1 MDQQIRFCTTS
12 DDVRI
17 AYAVTGSGPPLV
29 WVPGW
34 VSHAEIDWDWPVLG
48 ERYHDLTKYFTLLRI
63 DKRGTG
69 LSTRNLKDYSRDAGV
84 RDVRAVVAH
93 AGLERFALA
102 GYSEGGPIA
111 VDYASRHPDQLSH
124 LIVMGAGVFDPEKNP
139 ERVEF
144 LNAMVTV
151 VRGNWGSAVKMLSDI
166 FFGEEVPPEAQ
177 QRFAEYQR
185 QSAHAHDAAAMLA
198 EIANTYQISD
208 IARNVRTPTLIIHA
222 RGDRAVPIEAGQE
235 LAEAIPGASFKSI
248 DGQHVPNREQSAVMT
263 AAIREFILG
272 EQPAD
277 TTAPD
282 PSDTAPVT
290 ILFTDMESST
300 ALTQR
305 LGDAKAQELVHRH
318 NAVVRDAL
326 AASHGNE
333 IKHTGD
339 GIMASFQSASRALE
353 CAVAIQRGLAEGR
366 DGGAPVRVRVG
377 LNAGEPVAE
386 EDDLFGTSVQLASR
400 VCDRAEPGQI
410 LAADVV
416 RQLAAGK
423 GFLFAD
429 IGEVV
434 PKGFEEPVRLYEVR
448 WQEDTT

>member
-12 DDVRI
+12 DGVRI

-48 ERYHDLTKYFTLLRI
+48 ERYHDLTKSFTLLRI

-69 LSTRNLKDYSRDAGV
+69 LSTRGLPKYSRELFV
-84 RDVRAVVAH
+84 KDVEAVVDH
-93 AGLERFALA
+93 AGLDRFALA
-102 GYSEGGPIA
+102 GYSEGGPVA
-111 VDYASRHPDQLSH
+111 LDYAAHHPDRVSH
-124 LIVMGAGVFDPEKNP
+124 LILMGSGLLNPDEHPEMA
-139 ERVEF
+139 EF
-144 LNAMVTV
+144 VRAMVTI
-151 VRGNWGSAVKMLSDI
+151 VRKSWGSAVKMLSDV
-166 FFGEEVPPEAQ
+166 FLGEDAPADAQ
-177 QRFAEYQR
+177 QRFAAYQR
-185 QSAHAHDAAAMLA
+185 DSANPHDAAEMLA
-198 EIANTYQISD
+198 AVIGSF
-208 IARNVRTPTLIIHA
+208 NVADLAAAIKTPTLVIHA
-222 RGDRAVPIEAGQE
+222 RSDAAVPIEFGQR

-248 DGQHVPNREQSAVMT
+248 EGQHVPNREQSAVMT
-263 AAIREFILG
+263 AAIGDFILG
-272 EQPAD
+272 ERPAAVVESEPAD
-277 TTAPD
+277 AAPL
-282 PSDTAPVT
+282 T

-305 LGDAKAQELVHRH
+305 LGDAKAQELVRVH
-318 NAVVRDAL
+318 NAVVREAL

-353 CAVAIQRGLAEGR
+353 CAVAIQRGLADR
-366 DGGAPVRVRVG
+366 DGDTPVRVRVG

-386 EDDLFGTSVQLASR
+386 DDDLFGTSVQLASR
-400 VCDRAEPGQI
+400 ICDRAEPGQI
-410 LAADVV
+410 VVADVV

-429 IGEVV
+429 MGEVI
-434 PKGFEEPVRLYEVR
+434 PKGFEEPVRLFQVR
-448 WQEDTT
+448 WQEDET